1 MLPPRAGVLSEKA
14 WGFGLS
20 GVEWGWAHWAAR
32 EQEAGGKVP
41 PGLGSPYYQLNAPH
55 RRTHILL
62 SAVFEPGQTP
72 AAASGVAAAA
82 RRGAWSPVETF
93 SSESGSGSDSDA
105 GDCRPGAAGE
115 ADVDVAADA
124 PPLPGTWC

>member
-1 MLPPRAGVLSEKA
+1 VVWAN
-14 WGFGLS
+14 F
-20 GVEWGWAHWAAR
+20 WGWP
-32 EQEAGGKVP
+32 EQESAGKVP

-62 SAVFEPGQTP
+62 SAVFEPGQSP

-93 SSESGSGSDSDA
+93 SSQSGSGSDSDE
-105 GDCRPGAAGE
+105 GGGATGE
-115 ADVDVAADA
+115 ADVVVAADA